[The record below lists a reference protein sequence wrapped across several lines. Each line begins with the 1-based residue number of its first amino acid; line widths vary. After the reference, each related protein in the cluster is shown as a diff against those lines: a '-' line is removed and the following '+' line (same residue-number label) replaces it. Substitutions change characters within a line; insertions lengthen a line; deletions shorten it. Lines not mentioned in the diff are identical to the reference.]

1 MKPQNIELIIFDCD
15 GTLADSELMH
25 QLAVIGALEKCGF
38 SGYDVAFC
46 MTNFVGRGMTYV
58 QKLVEER
65 EGREVPPEFIPLYVQ
80 LCGELIGKGLKPLP
94 YAVEA
99 VEELMRDY
107 KICVAS
113 NGEPDNVVKAID
125 TIGMMPLFGRDS
137 IYTKSQVAR
146 GKPAPDLFLFA
157 AEKMGVSP
165 EKSIV
170 IEDSV
175 AGVTAGL
182 AAGMLTIGITGTN
195 HDPEQ
200 IKQDM
205 KNAGVVH
212 ILDSWPEIVKFVKA
226 L

>member
-1 MKPQNIELIIFDCD
+1 MKSELIIFDCD
-15 GTLADSELMH
+15 GTLADSETLH
-25 QLAVIGALEKCGF
+25 QQAVIGALETCGF

-46 MTNFVGRGMTYV
+46 MANFVGRGMSYV
-58 QKLVEER
+58 QKIIEER
-65 EGREVPPEFIPLYVQ
+65 EGREVPPEFIPLYVD
-80 LCGELIGKGLKPLP
+80 LCSELMRKSLKPLP

-125 TIGMMPLFGRDS
+125 AIGLMPLFGRER
-137 IYTKSQVAR
+137 IFTKSQVAR

-157 AEKMGVSP
+157 ADKMGVSP
-165 EKSIV
+165 ERSIV
-170 IEDSV
+170 VEDSV

-200 IKQDM
+200 IRRDM

-212 ILDSWPEIVKFVKA
+212 ILDSWPEITKFIQA

>member
-1 MKPQNIELIIFDCD
+1 MKPELVIFDCD
-15 GTLADSELMH
+15 GTLADSELIH
-25 QLAVIGALEKCGF
+25 QLAVIGALEACGF

-46 MTNFVGRGMTYV
+46 MANFVGRGMTYV

-65 EGREVPPEFIPLYVQ
+65 EGREVSPEFIPLYVQ
-80 LCGELIGKGLKPLP
+80 LCGELMAKSLKPLP
-94 YAVEA
+94 NAVEA

-113 NGEPDNVVKAID
+113 NGEPENVLKSIEK
-125 TIGMMPLFGRDS
+125 IGMMPFFGRER
-137 IYTKSQVAR
+137 IFTKSQVAR

-165 EKSIV
+165 DKSIV

-182 AAGMLTIGITGTN
+182 AAEMLTIGIIGTS

-200 IKQDM
+200 IRKDM

-212 ILDSWPEIVKFVKA
+212 ILDSWLEITKFIKA